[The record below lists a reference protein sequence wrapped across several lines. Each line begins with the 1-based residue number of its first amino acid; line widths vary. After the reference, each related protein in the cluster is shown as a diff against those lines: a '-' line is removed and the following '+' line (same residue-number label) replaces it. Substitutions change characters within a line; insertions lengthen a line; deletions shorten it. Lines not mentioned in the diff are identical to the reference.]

1 MNPPQNKYLKYY
13 IIICFSVFIFWGKP
27 VELGT
32 EKTFFQGYLIQKPIM
47 KIGLGVNL
55 SDIEISSSSGMKIY
69 EINTDYKRVA
79 DDVDLVHIKGQKEK
93 LTEKFVIQVAQTRE
107 RNEAEII
114 AQKLKTKT
122 ENKFYVTE
130 NAESN
135 IGQVFQVRIGDFLT
149 RGDALSFIKKLNQI
163 GISDAWILREEITE
177 ERSKPRWILIEDELI
192 SLSEDSV
199 LYFIPSSQQSFL
211 SFNGRDYRGI
221 FVLKATPKGIVLVNI
236 LNLED
241 YLKSVVPSELS
252 PYSFNEIE
260 AHKAQAVAARTYAIR
275 NLRMNE
281 DLGFDLDD
289 SPKSQFYQG
298 MNVEHP
304 LSSKAVEVTKGKVA
318 FYKGKLINALYTS
331 TCGGRTE
338 DAEKIFGGLSVPYL
352 KGTECIY
359 EKQNEWQLENKN
371 VIPAIRMN
379 GRNISS
385 EIAYLISL
393 RVIPSRT
400 DPVFFEQETSFDEAQ
415 SWIRN
420 ALAVLGKKDAL
431 SIPNASLLNHA
442 TLASLI
448 VNAFDWDDRVKNLML
463 ESERNFIMKDFKGLE
478 SNGEDNLAYLI
489 QAGIFPYPED
499 FENPERTLTRGELAF
514 YLMKIIRSYRDL
526 SHWGIFKKLNEDT
539 IELEEERERRQL
551 VLSPEIFLL
560 RNNEDLSSFAS
571 HVTLLGGEAVKWIER
586 EGKVHLLE
594 IVYPPHTNIL
604 DRSSPYN
611 RWQSRISHEAL
622 EKRINQY
629 YPIGKLIDIIPQKRG
644 ESKRLLEILLVG
656 EESQAIVKGFRI
668 RKALGLRETLF
679 VVDREY
685 DEEGGITHF
694 TFWGRG
700 FGHGVGLCQVG
711 AFGMAQTGA
720 DYEEILKKYYRGI
733 KIGKIH

>member
-1 MNPPQNKYLKYY
+1 MNPPYKKYSKYY
-13 IIICFSVFIFWGKP
+13 IIICLSVLIFWGKP

-32 EKTFFQGYLIQKPIM
+32 EKTFFQGYLIQKPII

-69 EINTDYKRVA
+69 EINTGYKHVA

-93 LTEKFVIQVAQTRE
+93 LTEKFIIQVAQTKE
-107 RNEAEII
+107 RKEAESI
-114 AQKLKTKT
+114 AQKLKTRTK
-122 ENKFYVTE
+122 NKFYVTE

-135 IGQVFQVRIGDFLT
+135 IGQVFQVRVGDFLT
-149 RGDALSFIKKLNQI
+149 RGEALGFIKKLNLI

-177 ERSKPRWILIEDELI
+177 ERSKPRWILVEDELI
-192 SLSEDSV
+192 SLSDDSV
-199 LYFIPSSQQSFL
+199 LYFIPSNPQSFL
-211 SFNGRDYRGI
+211 SYNGRDYRGI

-241 YLKSVVPSELS
+241 YLQSVVPSELS

-260 AHKAQAVAARTYAIR
+260 AHKAQAVAARTYAMR

-281 DLGFDLDD
+281 TLGFDLDD
-289 SPKSQFYQG
+289 SPKSQYYQG

-304 LSSKAVEVTKGKVA
+304 LSSKAVANTKGKVA
-318 FYKGKLINALYTS
+318 LYKGKLINALYTS

-359 EKQNEWQLENKN
+359 EKQNEWQVESKN
-371 VIPAIRMN
+371 VIPDIRVK
-379 GRNISS
+379 GRNINT
-385 EIAYLISL
+385 EIAYLIGL
-393 RVIPSRT
+393 RVIPPRT

-420 ALAVLGKKDAL
+420 ALAVLGKKDAA
-431 SIPNASLLNHA
+431 SIPNASLLNHT

-448 VNAFDWDDRVKNLML
+448 VNAFDWDDRVKNLMF
-463 ESERNFIMKDFKGLE
+463 ESEKDFIMKDIKGLE
-478 SNGEDNLAYLI
+478 SNGDDNLAYLI
-489 QAGIFPYPED
+489 QAGIFPFHDD

-526 SHWGIFKKLNEDT
+526 SHRGIFKKVSEDM
-539 IELEEERERRQL
+539 IELEEERERKQL
-551 VLSPEIFLL
+551 ILSPELFLL
-560 RNNEDLSSFAS
+560 RNNEELSSFATQ
-571 HVTLLGGEAVKWIER
+571 VTLLGGENVKWVER

-594 IVYPPHTNIL
+594 IVYPSHTNIL
-604 DRSSPYN
+604 DRSSPHN

-622 EKRINQY
+622 EERINQY

-644 ESKRLLEILLVG
+644 ESKRLLEMLLVG

-720 DYEEILKKYYRGI
+720 DYEEILKKYYYNI
-733 KIGKIH
+733 KISKIY